1 MKNKRVYKKKIEH
14 ADDITYEN
22 ELENFFKNL
31 ANNTPNAEQ
40 FEEEDLDKKS

>member
-40 FEEEDLDKKS
+40 FEKEDLDKKN